1 MLAIPLASYSPCL
14 SNKDSIT
21 NSNSNSEIISES
33 EEDENSIS
41 TTPPLSVMCTRST
54 KRLTSSRFG
63 VSRFSDTSPTRTV
76 YSEFAALV
84 AAASNPD
91 IINQQPLDFSLKEQ
105 SVESS
110 KSVDCL
116 LEQQSADSLNNKD
129 DITASADLSSTA
141 KEANRLTTIERIIEE
156 ELQSLQRDHECIGDE
171 EGLSEEAFDGSK
183 MSQDVEEDIDV
194 DSDVDEGFF
203 DRNSTSPD
211 SNVSNDSKQVNMIK
225 EIIKDQLAA
234 SY

>member
-1 MLAIPLASYSPCL
+1 
-14 SNKDSIT
+14 
-21 NSNSNSEIISES
+21 
-33 EEDENSIS
+33 
-41 TTPPLSVMCTRST
+41 
-54 KRLTSSRFG
+54 
-63 VSRFSDTSPTRTV
+63 
-76 YSEFAALV
+76 LV
-84 AAASNPD
+84 AAASNPEM
-91 IINQQPLDFSLKEQ
+91 INQHPLDFSLKEQ
-105 SVESS
+105 SAESS

-116 LEQQSADSLNNKD
+116 LEQESADSLNNKD
-129 DITASADLSSTA
+129 NINVSKSAELSTTA
-141 KEANRLTTIERIIEE
+141 KEVNRLTTIERIIEE

-183 MSQDVEEDIDV
+183 MSQDVEEELEV